1 MDLKYTEV
9 SKQIGLAASHIEFDS
24 QGDSI
29 LIDCYHLSCLEK
41 CHKSKLLF
49 SHILHHLL
57 VHLLIDIVNCCSWD
71 FIRGVWIQNVA
82 ETWIRVC
89 DINLCSWHW
98 LRGIVILTL
107 ATRHGTVFPLSCD
120 NEYRTHATRYT
131 CSVDIVW
138 GSACC
143 STGTNNCLVFPIFT
157 DWILWLSNL
166 NWHQYRQYIG
176 QWLSKLE
183 SWIF

>member
-1 MDLKYTEV
+1 MNLTLRVTAY
-9 SKQIGLAASHIEFDS
+9 L
-24 QGDSI
+24 
-29 LIDCYHLSCLEK
+29 LIAITYLVFEK

-89 DINLCSWHW
+89 DNNLCSWHW
-98 LRGIVILTL
+98 LRGIVILNPGHQTWNSFSSQL
-107 ATRHGTVFPLSCD
+107 WQWIQNTRYPL
-120 NEYRTHATRYT
+120 HRYT